1 MYHSKHHHWHHC
13 RIPQPNT
20 PTSNSSA
27 SSIMKYNICQYQINK
42 WVRATSTVLRL
53 SINSY
58 TSWSSRLS
66 TTTTAHC
73 PTHQCPRIRSAT
85 ATSTAAGNCY
95 SQPPSSKMTTIIQ
108 ITPITTPTLITT
120 LTPTPT
126 LITTLTY
133 LPKFWL
139 TIHYLFQQTK
149 AEWTTLNK
157 ISMSRFSNRQQ
168 CNPPITSIAK
178 TATIKHNRDRCRNK
192 IS

>member
-1 MYHSKHHHWHHC
+1 MYHSKHHRWHHC

-95 SQPPSSKMTTIIQ
+95 SQPPSSKTTTIIQ
-108 ITPITTPTLITT
+108 ITPITIITP
-120 LTPTPT
+120 
-126 LITTLTY
+126 TY

-139 TIHYLFQQTK
+139 KIHYLFQQTK

-178 TATIKHNRDRCRNK
+178 TATTKHNRDRCRNK